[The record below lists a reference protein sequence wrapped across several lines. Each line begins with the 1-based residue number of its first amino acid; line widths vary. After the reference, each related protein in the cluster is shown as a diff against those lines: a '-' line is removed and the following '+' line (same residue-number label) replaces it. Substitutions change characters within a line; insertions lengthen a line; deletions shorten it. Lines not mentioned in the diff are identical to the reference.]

1 MEIVDTISISKTG
14 NKKTAAKISLMVLL
28 LLISSQLLQYFKINY
43 QLQSPLIPNSTILLI
58 AEPYI
63 KMAFVFTVAC
73 ILALLFYFYSRFLL
87 TIIISALSV
96 IFLIV
101 YLYL

>member
-1 MEIVDTISISKTG
+1 MEIVDTISKPG
-14 NKKTAAKISLMVLL
+14 NKKTAAKISLIVLL

-43 QLQSPLIPNSTILLI
+43 QLQSALIPNSTIILI

-63 KMAFVFTVAC
+63 KMAFVLTVAC